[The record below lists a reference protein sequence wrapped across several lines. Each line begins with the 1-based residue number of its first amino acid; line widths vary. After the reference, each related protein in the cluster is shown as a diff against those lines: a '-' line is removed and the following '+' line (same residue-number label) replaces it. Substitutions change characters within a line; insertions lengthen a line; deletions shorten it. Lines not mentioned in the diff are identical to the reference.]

1 MPVRQTP
8 IDPQWQIHDTTEG
21 LRFDNRIDRNVLMP
35 QSRACK
41 FVLGKFALKK
51 ALLIIAVALATVL
64 MVTFV
69 RAAGEWRAIGQTE
82 AGDKISVSAVRV
94 LKNNQRSALVRV
106 EYKDPTQLPQ
116 GGPFVEMRARV
127 RFNCDN
133 GVASPSTEWFYT
145 RDHSGRFVVSKKA
158 NHDDQFGKAP
168 EGGFGDLVSKNVCSQ
183 TK

>member
-1 MPVRQTP
+1 MA
-8 IDPQWQIHDTTEG
+8 
-21 LRFDNRIDRNVLMP
+21 

-51 ALLIIAVALATVL
+51 ALLILAVALVTVL
-64 MVTFV
+64 LVTFV
-69 RAAGEWRAIGQTE
+69 RAAGEWHSIGQTN

-106 EYKDPTQLPQ
+106 EYKDPTELPQ

-127 RFNCDN
+127 RFNCESGAAN
-133 GVASPSTEWFYT
+133 PTTEWFYT

-158 NHDDQFGKAP
+158 NHDEQFGKAP

-183 TK
+183 MK